1 MKYVLSG
8 KSCISLLDAKKCS
21 TKFWCSAADDSALC
35 EASEDIHISA
45 SYEES
50 SLWALPRI
58 QGDTVGQFYIPVCL
72 YDQRV

>member
-1 MKYVLSG
+1 MFSSLCTACKIGQQISFILDITMKYVLAG

-35 EASEDIHISA
+35 EASEDIHVSA

-50 SLWALPRI
+50 GL
-58 QGDTVGQFYIPVCL
+58 
-72 YDQRV
+72 